1 MVIVS
6 VDKAEEFLH
15 KYHGLLPE
23 HIFSGV
29 EDVVL
34 GLRRSAEIPDKEL
47 EKWDTEV
54 KKRKEKEQLLV
65 KTAERNNA
73 GIKAEERGQIQ
84 TAIKYYEENIKQG
97 YPSTLSFER
106 LLKLYRK
113 AKNYADEMRV
123 INRCLEVFAGVKHKN
138 VRLKLAERK
147 EKLDSLLQKSCL
159 TEKQK
164 QDLQC
169 LTPDQCREAIQL
181 LQTRLNEPV
190 QKQP

>member
-6 VDKAEEFLH
+6 VDKAEEFLQ

-34 GLRRSAEIPDKEL
+34 GLRRSTEIPDKEI
-47 EKWDTEV
+47 EKWDSEV
-54 KKRKEKEQLLV
+54 KKRKEKEQLLAR
-65 KTAERNNA
+65 TAQRNNA

-84 TAIKYYEENIKQG
+84 TAIKYYEENITQG

-113 AKNYADEMRV
+113 SKDYDDEMRV
-123 INRCLEVFAGVKHKN
+123 INCGLEIFVGSKNKN
-138 VRLKLAERK
+138 VRLKLIERK
-147 EKLDSLLQKSCL
+147 EKL
-159 TEKQK
+159 
-164 QDLQC
+164 
-169 LTPDQCREAIQL
+169 
-181 LQTRLNEPV
+181 
-190 QKQP
+190 

>member
-34 GLRRSAEIPDKEL
+34 GLRRSTEIPDKEI
-47 EKWDTEV
+47 EKWETEV
-54 KKRKEKEQLLV
+54 KKRKEKGQLV
-65 KTAERNNA
+65 AKTAERNNA

-123 INRCLEVFAGVKHKN
+123 INRGLEVFAGVKYKN

-164 QDLQC
+164 QDLHD